1 MSDMKVEKEQW
12 AELMKDFPRILHP
25 VRPQTCQPQVFP
37 CHGKLL
43 VQGLPLVSAMRAM
56 RRGVFV
62 FAVLVLGWLNRCW
75 VSPSRNRSL
84 VQRGAAPA
92 LADRTVEDLRW
103 SLLRMAAALDRGQ
116 VSGDLQRNFF
126 TVWGV
131 NGSAKV
137 EIWHTKWG

>member
-1 MSDMKVEKEQW
+1 
-12 AELMKDFPRILHP
+12 
-25 VRPQTCQPQVFP
+25 VFP
-37 CHGKLL
+37 CHDKLS

-62 FAVLVLGWLNRCW
+62 LAVLALGWLNRCW

-92 LADRTVEDLRW
+92 LTDRTVEDLRW

-116 VSGDLQRNFF
+116 VLGDLTFPLF
-126 TVWGV
+126 G
-131 NGSAKV
+131 A
-137 EIWHTKWG
+137 